1 MRKLSLVKNNNHN
14 KWFSRN
20 KKHILNKMSD
30 KYDEKIDDLIKTNN
44 LKAKN
49 ILELGCSNGYKLI
62 KYKELLKS
70 KNCYGIDVSK
80 KAILDGKKRY
90 KGLKLLNYSSLE
102 INKIKLKFDLVICG
116 FFLYQLDRD
125 YIFQQFDLIYKKL
138 NENGLLLIRDFD
150 PLFKHTNTD
159 FNNKKLNTYKM
170 SYDNFLI
177 ESGLF
182 EMIYKIKY
190 KTLTSD
196 KKKFKSDKIS
206 YSLFRKINFKK
217 SYPENI

>member
-49 ILELGCSNGYKLI
+49 ILEIGCSNGYKLI

-150 PLFKHTNTD
+150 PLFKHTNMD

>member
-150 PLFKHTNTD
+150 PLFKHTNMD

>member
-1 MRKLSLVKNNNHN
+1 MTNLSLLKNGNHN
-14 KWFSRN
+14 KWFLRN
-20 KKHILNKMSD
+20 KKNILNNKH
-30 KYDEKIDDLIKTNN
+30 DEKIVDLIKANN

-49 ILELGCSNGYKLI
+49 ILELGCSNGYKLLRF
-62 KYKELLKS
+62 KELLKS
-70 KNCYGIDVSK
+70 KNCYGIDISK
-80 KAILDGKKRY
+80 QAIFDGKKRF
-90 KGLKLLNYSSLE
+90 KELKLLNCSSLE
-102 INKIKLKFDLVICG
+102 IDKIKLKFDLVICG

-138 NENGLLLIRDFD
+138 NKNGLLLIKDFD
-150 PLFKHTNTD
+150 SLFKHTNTD
-159 FNNKKLNTYKM
+159 LNNKKLNTYKM

-190 KTLTSD
+190 KATTSD

-206 YSLFRKINFKK
+206 YSLYKKIDFKK
-217 SYPENI
+217 SYPTNI

>member
-49 ILELGCSNGYKLI
+49 ILEIGCSNGYKLI

-150 PLFKHTNTD
+150 PLFKHTNMD

-206 YSLFRKINFKK
+206 YSLFRKIDFKK